1 MFSTGGNQQFL
12 NQELSFF
19 ISNLKKKALESGL
32 DEDSLIP
39 RKNEKEK
46 QIFEY
51 IRENMIE
58 PADSSRPQSAM
69 TGLSSASKVTDRFA
83 RNQDP
88 AGIDET
94 MRSSFYSTANG
105 GFYKSK
111 GGIVD
116 SLEVKNVLE
125 LSKDDMVKIQQ
136 IRDFMQEQ

>member
-1 MFSTGGNQQFL
+1 
-12 NQELSFF
+12 
-19 ISNLKKKALESGL
+19 
-32 DEDSLIP
+32 
-39 RKNEKEK
+39 
-46 QIFEY
+46 
-51 IRENMIE
+51 
-58 PADSSRPQSAM
+58 M

-94 MRSSFYSTANG
+94 MRSSFYSTTNG

-125 LSKDDMVKIQQ
+125 LSKDDMAKIQQ

>member
-1 MFSTGGNQQFL
+1 LFSTGGNQQFL

-58 PADSSRPQSAM
+58 PADSSRP
-69 TGLSSASKVTDRFA
+69 
-83 RNQDP
+83 
-88 AGIDET
+88 
-94 MRSSFYSTANG
+94 
-105 GFYKSK
+105 
-111 GGIVD
+111 
-116 SLEVKNVLE
+116 
-125 LSKDDMVKIQQ
+125 
-136 IRDFMQEQ
+136 